1 MPEKRWKRSPR
12 EVHLSEKERT
22 EKFYLRKIQK
32 RKQNLHTILHINKL

>member
-1 MPEKRWKRSPR
+1 MPEKRWKRSPS